1 MTFLD
6 TPGHEAFTAMR
17 ARGTKVTDVAVLVVA
32 ADDGCRPQTIEAI
45 SHARAAKVPIVVAI
59 NKIDKEGASP
69 DRVKQE
75 LSEKDLIAED
85 WGGDIVMV
93 PVSAI
98 KKQNIDKL
106 LEMILLVSEVEDLQ
120 ANPERLAK
128 GTVIEAHLDKAK
140 GPVATLLVQ
149 NGTLKSGDVLAAG
162 SVLGKI
168 RAMVDEHGN
177 RIKKAGP
184 SCPVEAL
191 GFSEVPTAGDE
202 FEVYPDEKIARS
214 IVGDRATDA
223 RAIKLAQQM
232 ASRRVSL
239 SSLSTQAS
247 DGELKELN
255 LILKADVQGSVEAIL
270 GSLEQLPKNEVQV
283 RVLLSA
289 PGEITETDIDLAA
302 ASGSVIIG
310 FNTSLASGAKRA
322 ADANNVDIREYEV
335 IYKLLEDIQLAME
348 GLLEPDLVEESL
360 GKAEVR
366 ATFAVGKGA
375 IAGCYIQTG
384 KFQRNCSLRVL
395 RADKVIFEGNLDSLK
410 RSKDDVK
417 EVNTGFECG
426 IGCDKFSSWNEG
438 DIIEAFKFVTKKRT
452 LNTK

>member
-1 MTFLD
+1 
-6 TPGHEAFTAMR
+6 
-17 ARGTKVTDVAVLVVA
+17 
-32 ADDGCRPQTIEAI
+32 
-45 SHARAAKVPIVVAI
+45 
-59 NKIDKEGASP
+59 
-69 DRVKQE
+69 
-75 LSEKDLIAED
+75 
-85 WGGDIVMV
+85 
-93 PVSAI
+93 
-98 KKQNIDKL
+98 
-106 LEMILLVSEVEDLQ
+106 
-120 ANPERLAK
+120 
-128 GTVIEAHLDKAK
+128 
-140 GPVATLLVQ
+140 
-149 NGTLKSGDVLAAG
+149 
-162 SVLGKI
+162 
-168 RAMVDEHGN
+168 
-177 RIKKAGP
+177 
-184 SCPVEAL
+184 
-191 GFSEVPTAGDE
+191 
-202 FEVYPDEKIARS
+202 
-214 IVGDRATDA
+214 
-223 RAIKLAQQM
+223 M

-239 SSLSTQAS
+239 SSLSSQAN

-270 GSLEQLPKNEVQV
+270 GSLEQLPKDEVQV

-322 ADANNVDIREYEV
+322 ADANDVDIREYEV

-384 KFQRNCSLRVL
+384 KLQRNCLLRVM
-395 RADKVIFEGNLDSLK
+395 RSDKLVFEGNLDSLK

-426 IGCDKFSSWNEG
+426 VGCDKFSSWIEG
-438 DIIEAFKFVTKKRT
+438 DIIEAFKLVTKKRT
-452 LNTK
+452 LTQ